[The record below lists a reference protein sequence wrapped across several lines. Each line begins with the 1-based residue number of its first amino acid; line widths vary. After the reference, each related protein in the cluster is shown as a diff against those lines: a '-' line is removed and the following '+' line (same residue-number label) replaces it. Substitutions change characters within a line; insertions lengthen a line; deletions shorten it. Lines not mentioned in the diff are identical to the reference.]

1 MFKKPM
7 VYLACSMTG
16 RDQIEMIKEAKH
28 NSKVFE
34 DAGFRV
40 FHPVL
45 EEGLKRSHTKLT
57 ASRDTLPPK
66 WRLDKWAIRH
76 SIALIDTSADFKS
89 EGREHEVGLMRYC
102 YWRPVVRISPRH
114 AQGFF
119 SIACLED
126 DIIVGTPEEAVLTV
140 KKMFGTRSKRV
151 WWRLK
156 MLNRTLIRFFI
167 EQVRGFTL

>member
-1 MFKKPM
+1 
-7 VYLACSMTG
+7 MTG
-16 RDQIEMIKEAKH
+16 QDQVKLIKDAEHITKL
-28 NSKVFE
+28 FT

-45 EEGLKRSHTKLT
+45 EEGLKHKHEKLT
-57 ASRDTLPPK
+57 ASAATLPPK
-66 WRLDKWAIRH
+66 WRLDKEAIRH
-76 SIALIDTSADFKS
+76 SFCLVDASADLKS

-102 YWRPVVRISPRH
+102 YWRPVIRISPRH
-114 AQGFF
+114 AQGFY

-126 DIIVGTPEEAVLTV
+126 DIIVGSSEEAVLTI
-140 KKMFGTRSKRV
+140 KKLFGTRSKRV

-167 EQVRGFTL
+167 EQVRGFIL